1 MRRLDKR
8 ALVQLDTAAVWLALW
23 SCCDEVDGY
32 ADLVRH
38 ANDSERHRRRGH
50 AEVAELRAGIRGDGR
65 GQIAAVALGDDVER
79 DLLGV
84 SADGHVAG
92 KRERERASRR
102 QGQREPAD
110 FSWDELRLGELPHL
124 QGVLLDEAVAIPFG
138 APDRRRFEAD
148 LQA

>member
-23 SCCDEVDGY
+23 SCCDEVDGH
-32 ADLVRH
+32 ADLVSH
-38 ANDSERHRRRGH
+38 AHDSERHRRRGH
-50 AEVAELRAGIRGDGR
+50 AEVAELPARIRGDGR

-102 QGQREPAD
+102 QGQREPAG
-110 FSWDELRLGELPHL
+110 FRWYELRFGELPHL
-124 QGVLLDEAVAIPFG
+124 QGVLLDEAVAIAFV
-138 APDRRRFEAD
+138 ARERRQIEAD
-148 LQA
+148 LRT